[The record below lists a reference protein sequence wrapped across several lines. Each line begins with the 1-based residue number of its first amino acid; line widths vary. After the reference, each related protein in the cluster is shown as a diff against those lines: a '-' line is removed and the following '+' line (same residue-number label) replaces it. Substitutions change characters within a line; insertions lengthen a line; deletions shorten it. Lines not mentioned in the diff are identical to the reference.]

1 MIIEFRIFGLGVHFI
16 VRLER
21 VVQAV
26 ISAGADD
33 YPTTDFV

>member
-1 MIIEFRIFGLGVHFI
+1 MINEFRIFGLGVPFI

-26 ISAGADD
+26 ISAAADD
-33 YPTTDFV
+33 CPTTDSV